1 MTSPYFYKELD
12 KKNQYISELKT
23 RINNLLDEKLSLH
36 NEIEDLKNKNFQISQ
51 NKNSENNQINIQSK
65 NNEKNL
71 YKLIRNLQ
79 NENQNIK
86 NLLNK
91 KEGINNNFNS
101 TYFSELNK
109 YKKENDNLRILN
121 AVKDNILIE
130 MEKFLN
136 KLNEICGTKLDII
149 LDYSN
154 DDIEVYFRN
163 LKILEKKIINYCKF
177 EENITKKPLF
187 ENIFHD
193 EENWQ
198 NQNII
203 KNKNNNVKY
212 NSFPPK
218 KIFNDTFQNKNMK
231 KDNDININFDTT
243 LKDRKKHIPTYTK
256 LRNTQRQEF
265 PLRNSGLGAF
275 NRTPPK
281 YKKVASK
288 I

>member
-1 MTSPYFYKELD
+1 MCESMTSPYFYKELD

-51 NKNSENNQINIQSK
+51 NKNSENNKINIQSK

-71 YKLIRNLQ
+71 YNLIRNLQ

-101 TYFSELNK
+101 TYFSELNR
-109 YKKENDNLRILN
+109 YQKENDNLRILN

-203 KNKNNNVKY
+203 KNKNINVEYKY
-212 NSFPPK
+212 LSSKNFLNDNYKNK
-218 KIFNDTFQNKNMK
+218 KIKENNN
-231 KDNDININFDTT
+231 NFDISSNE
-243 LKDRKKHIPTYTK
+243 RKKHIPIYTK
-256 LRNTQRQEF
+256 LRNSQRQEIS
-265 PLRNSGLGAF
+265 LRNNGLGAS
-275 NRTPPK
+275 NRTPEK
-281 YKKVASK
+281 FKK
-288 I
+288 